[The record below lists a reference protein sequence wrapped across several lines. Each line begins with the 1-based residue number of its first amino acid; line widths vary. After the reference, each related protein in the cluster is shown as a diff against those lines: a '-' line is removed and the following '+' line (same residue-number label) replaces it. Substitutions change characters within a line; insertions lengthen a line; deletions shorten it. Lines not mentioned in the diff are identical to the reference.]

1 MKSTTKYTKKHLLG
15 HKSVLSLKTMY
26 KILKE
31 GYLKPG
37 SQVGQEGLWGQEE
50 VGMDFIF
57 LMFFDIG
64 YGRLMQKTLKKDK
77 FLKTCDKPNYLF
89 NPELLLDRITYLN
102 MNWRGNKHTNSIKI
116 NGKKIDNIDKKV
128 KELRKIITSNK
139 NFMVMFTHEFL
150 IKKKI
155 NLKKYLKKIVI
166 TDLGKNKKEKE
177 FYNKIIDILKKNYP
191 NTEVYTKTFYEKKE
205 HCITRKLKI

>member
-1 MKSTTKYTKKHLLG
+1 MKSVKKNTKKYTKKHLLG
-15 HKSVLSLKTMY
+15 HESVKSLEVMY

-31 GYLKPG
+31 AYLKPG
-37 SQVGQEGLWGQEE
+37 IQTGTHGLYPGK
-50 VGMDFIF
+50 GMEFIF

-64 YGRLMQKTLKKDK
+64 YKSSLIKKDK
-77 FLKTCDKPNYLF
+77 FLRTCMKPNYLL
-89 NPELLLDRITYLN
+89 NPEVLLDGITYLN
-102 MNWRGNKHTNSIKI
+102 KDWYGVKRNNSIKI
-116 NGKKIDNIDKKV
+116 DGKKINNIDKKV

-139 NFMVMFTHEFL
+139 NFLIYTHEFL

-166 TDLGKNKKEKE
+166 TDLGKDKEL
-177 FYNKIIDILKKNYP
+177 YDKIIDLLKKEYP
-191 NTEVYTKTFYEKKE
+191 NTDVYVKKFYEKKK

>member
-1 MKSTTKYTKKHLLG
+1 MKSVKKYTKKHLLG
-15 HKSVLSLKTMY
+15 HRSLVSLKVMY

-37 SQVGQEGLWGQEE
+37 VQQGKYGLKDEEGME
-50 VGMDFIF
+50 FIF

-64 YGRLMQKTLKKDK
+64 LRNNLKKNK
-77 FLKTCDKPNYLF
+77 LLRTCMKPNYLL
-89 NPELLLDRITYLN
+89 NPELLLDGINYLN
-102 MNWRGNKHTNSIKI
+102 KDWYGGKNNNSIKI

-128 KELRKIITSNK
+128 KELRRTITSNK
-139 NFMVMFTHEFL
+139 NFGIHTHEFL

-166 TDLGKNKKEKE
+166 TDLGREKE
-177 FYNKIIDILKKNYP
+177 LYDKIINILKKKYP
-191 NTEVYTKTFYEKKE
+191 NTEVYVKKFYEEKK
-205 HCITRKLKI
+205 HCITRKLKIKI

>member
-1 MKSTTKYTKKHLLG
+1 MKSVKKTKKYTKKHLLG
-15 HKSVLSLKTMY
+15 HESVKSLKVMY

-37 SQVGQEGLWGQEE
+37 IQEGTYGLIPGE
-50 VGMDFIF
+50 GMEFIF

-64 YGRLMQKTLKKDK
+64 LRNNFKKNK
-77 FLKTCDKPNYLF
+77 LLRTCMKPNYLL
-89 NPELLLDRITYLN
+89 NPELLLDGINYLN
-102 MNWRGNKHTNSIKI
+102 KDWYGGKINNSIKI
-116 NGKKIDNIDKKV
+116 EGKKIDNIDKKV

-139 NFMVMFTHEFL
+139 KFLMFTHEFL

-166 TDLGKNKKEKE
+166 TDLDKDKEL
-177 FYNKIIDILKKNYP
+177 YDKIIDILKKEYP
-191 NTEVYTKTFYEKKE
+191 TTDVYVKKFYEKKK